1 MIEIL
6 LFPDTTKRLIQ
17 ASSTLNT
24 RKGLYLLT
32 VSIGFMTQYNS
43 HIEKALECTAHSP
56 ILAKKLNDND
66 PSSAAVKWLETDRIS
81 EKLKIE
87 RRMLLRVMGDFGGPE
102 NGERRGTISILAPI
116 IPAPAGIYTGHHAT
130 YKVLKHF
137 IHHLSNLQNSNEQIN
152 VRTIFLDQSASSYMK
167 HHPIDPTSVN
177 EELAG
182 YSEKLKEYQYERA
195 IRPDYKE
202 GHEGAAIRL
211 LGVGGQ
217 TNVFINYESESELY
231 RKMMHD
237 PGMMEILR
245 QAPRILHQF
254 DDFSPTYAETKDD
267 KAMKDK
273 ERRGK
278 VGIDLLNDELCT
290 VVLRAASL
298 MTDDNKLSVI
308 VCGGDLFEPLL
319 NIRSMM
325 LRFFRNSRTPCDKLE
340 NLCII
345 TTVKSEAIR
354 ISQNSISMNLEE
366 QPNYRKLV
374 EEGAKKENLDMSEDK
389 MRKFIGELEILIGE
403 VEMPDTRIPSSKT
416 IISIHETP
424 VDTFLSGLTKK
435 ARWVIKQLFNHHG
448 KREEGGITQQQ
459 IRDKVN
465 SEEKGVGGK
474 DAISQRGVN
483 KILENLKNLGIV
495 NYDRV
500 KGRDLITLKGTI
512 IEIDFNELFK

>member
-1 MIEIL
+1 
-6 LFPDTTKRLIQ
+6 
-17 ASSTLNT
+17 
-24 RKGLYLLT
+24 
-32 VSIGFMTQYNS
+32 
-43 HIEKALECTAHSP
+43 
-56 ILAKKLNDND
+56 
-66 PSSAAVKWLETDRIS
+66 
-81 EKLKIE
+81 
-87 RRMLLRVMGDFGGPE
+87 
-102 NGERRGTISILAPI
+102 
-116 IPAPAGIYTGHHAT
+116 
-130 YKVLKHF
+130 
-137 IHHLSNLQNSNEQIN
+137 
-152 VRTIFLDQSASSYMK
+152 
-167 HHPIDPTSVN
+167 
-177 EELAG
+177 
-182 YSEKLKEYQYERA
+182 
-195 IRPDYKE
+195 
-202 GHEGAAIRL
+202 
-211 LGVGGQ
+211 
-217 TNVFINYESESELY
+217 
-231 RKMMHD
+231 MHD